1 MLLNFAL
8 TTPSLL
14 WLLPAVLFGLVY
26 IYRMRGQA
34 QRVLVASTL
43 LLSQL
48 KRKSNSRKIFVPN
61 TRFWYE
67 LLVLIL
73 LLLLAAGISYISESR
88 RVIVVIDNSLSMS
101 QRDGSSVNFLKAD
114 SGLLLNLALEQARSH
129 LLSYDP
135 SQVRVFA
142 LAPSLTEITEGWSS
156 VARAEK
162 ALEQIQIKSARD
174 DLENSLARL
183 IRDLATNNEQLIVF
197 TERSFTGALDSKN
210 SAVIIK
216 NVLGQDKRLQ
226 NIALEDLSLS
236 AQNLSVTVRSYAQ
249 SPSSGQL
256 QIKEL
261 DGKSSLHKFN
271 LAAHELKTFNISG
284 PFSKA
289 LSVSLTGLPLELNS
303 IELDDSAYASL
314 ERQSAKILVISSQ
327 SKEQLGLDALL
338 DFKFE
343 FLTPE
348 NIKPKTLQDSDAAL
362 FIFHRVT
369 PPELPKHNS
378 IFILPPNN
386 DQLFKSGIV
395 KDQKISI
402 TRYKES
408 HPITR
413 YLNLALLELNQ
424 ATILNPPSW
433 AETII
438 NTDLG
443 ALLLAG
449 ELNSG
454 RYSAIGFELFPH
466 EGSKN
471 PISSILL
478 LNLLQWSLERGL
490 AMPYEQAYSQLK
502 LEGPSD
508 YILDPRGQQIS
519 AIDIGQP
526 LVRLAEPGLYQ
537 LFSASNKNSSSTIA
551 VNYFDPSES
560 DTLTLKGFELPKISE
575 SDYVKSDLGSSDKLT
590 RILAILL
597 FCILFFEFLLP
608 ILAPRIKFRL
618 SRAKTAEAKDAT

>member
-1 MLLNFAL
+1 MLLNLAL

-14 WLLPAVLFGLVY
+14 WLLPAVLAGMVY
-26 IYRMRGQA
+26 VYRMRGQA

-48 KRKSNSRKIFVPN
+48 KRKSNSKKIFVPN
-61 TRFWYE
+61 TRFWFE

-73 LLLLAAGISYISESR
+73 LLLLAAGINYVSDSR
-88 RVIVVIDNSLSMS
+88 RLIVVIDNSLSMS
-101 QRDGSSVNFLKAD
+101 QRDGSSVNYLKAD
-114 SGLLLNLALEQARSH
+114 SGLLLNRALEEARSH

-156 VARAEK
+156 VARAEY
-162 ALEQIQIKSARD
+162 ALEQIQIKSSRD

-183 IRDLATNNEQLIVF
+183 VRDLTFNNDQLVVF
-197 TERSFTGALDSKN
+197 TERPFSGALDSKN

-236 AQNLSVTVRSYAQ
+236 AQNLSVTLRSYAQ
-249 SPSSGQL
+249 NPSSGQL
-256 QIKEL
+256 QIKEF

-289 LSVSLTGLPLELNS
+289 LSVSLLGLPLELNS
-303 IELDDSAYASL
+303 IEHDDLGYASL
-314 ERQSAKILVISSQ
+314 ERQSAKILVISSL
-327 SKEQLGLDALL
+327 SKEQVGLGALG
-338 DFKFE
+338 FEFE
-343 FLTPE
+343 FLTPDKIGPE
-348 NIKPKTLQDSDAAL
+348 TLQDSDAAL
-362 FIFHRVT
+362 LIFHRVT
-369 PPELPKHNS
+369 PPELPKQSS
-378 IFILPPNN
+378 IFILPPKN
-386 DQLFKSGIV
+386 DQLFKSGIIN
-395 KDQKISI
+395 DRKISV

-413 YLNLALLELNQ
+413 YLNLALLDLNQ
-424 ATILNPPSW
+424 ATILTPPSW

-438 NTDLG
+438 NTDQG
-443 ALLLAG
+443 TLLLAG
-449 ELNSG
+449 ELSAS
-454 RYSAIGFELFPH
+454 RYSAVGFELFPH

-471 PISSILL
+471 PISSILF

-490 AMPYEQAYSQLK
+490 AMPYELAYSQLK
-502 LEGPSD
+502 LAGSSD
-508 YILDPRGQQIS
+508 YILDPLGKQIRAS
-519 AIDIGQP
+519 DNDQP
-526 LVRLAEPGLYQ
+526 FVRVAEPGLYQ
-537 LFSASNKNSSSTIA
+537 LFSASKKSLSSSIA

-560 DTLTLKGFELPKISE
+560 NTLTLQGFELPKTFE
-575 SDYVKSDLGSSDKLT
+575 SDYVRSNPASSDKLS

-597 FCILFFEFLLP
+597 FCVLFFEFLLP
-608 ILAPRIKFRL
+608 ILTPLIKFRL
-618 SRAKTAEAKDAT
+618 SLTKAAEVKDAN